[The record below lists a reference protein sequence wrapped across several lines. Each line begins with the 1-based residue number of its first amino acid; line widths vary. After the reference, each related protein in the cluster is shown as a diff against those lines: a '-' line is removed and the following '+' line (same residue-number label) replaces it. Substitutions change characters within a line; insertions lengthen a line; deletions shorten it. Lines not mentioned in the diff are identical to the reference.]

1 MKITK
6 YNQATLLI
14 ETKGKRIL
22 VDPSDINYRESLLEK
37 WINIDYILITHKH
50 GDHCYLDAVNKIIL
64 RDKAIVYTTREV
76 VNNHNIISY
85 KIIKENDVVDLGD
98 IKIEVTHAIHGYLTG
113 MRERNIEILEN
124 VGFIIDDGTKRL
136 YITSDTINFYNQYKC
151 DILCMPFNG
160 NGLTLGLIDGT
171 SFIKGIKPSLVL
183 PIHMQHPN
191 PIMNPDKEVLSVY
204 LEQNEIN
211 YKILDLYES
220 IEV

>member
-6 YNQATLLI
+6 FNQATLLI
-14 ETKGKRIL
+14 ETKNKRIL
-22 VDPSDINYRESLLEK
+22 VDPGDINYSDSLLEK
-37 WINIDYILITHKH
+37 WTNIDAILITHKH
-50 GDHCYLDAVNKIIL
+50 GDHCYLDAINKIIL
-64 RDKAIVYTTREV
+64 RDKALVYTTREV
-76 VNNHNIISY
+76 VNSHNIISY
-85 KIIKENDVVDLGD
+85 NIVKENDVIEIDG

-124 VGFIIDDGTKRL
+124 VGFIIDDGDKRL
-136 YITSDTINFYNQYKC
+136 YITSDTINFYNRYKC

-160 NGLTLGLIDGT
+160 NGLTLGIIDGT

-191 PIMNPDKEVLSVY
+191 PIMNPDIEELSNY
-204 LEQNEIN
+204 LDENDIN